1 MGAMATPS
9 TPMHDSLFDAARDL
23 LRDRTWSEVTMAN
36 IAAGAGVSRQTLYNE
51 FGSRRDFAQA
61 FVLRETDRF
70 LAAVDREVAANVDD
84 PRQAVTSAF
93 GVFLFAAAE
102 NPLVRSIL
110 SGDGTDTGE
119 LLPLVT
125 TSGGPVIERATERLA
140 ATFDAGW
147 PGVSERKA
155 RLLAECVVR
164 LAISFAALPQSPTGL
179 TPPAVAEL
187 LGPFIEA
194 ALAER

>member
-1 MGAMATPS
+1 MGAMASPTTP
-9 TPMHDSLFDAARDL
+9 TRESLFDAARDL
-23 LRDRTWSEVTMAN
+23 LRDRTWSQVTMGD
-36 IAAGAGVSRQTLYNE
+36 IASGAGVSRQTLYNE
-51 FGSRRDFAQA
+51 FGSREDFAQA
-61 FVLRETDRF
+61 FVLRETDSF

-84 PRQAVTSAF
+84 PRRAVTSAF

-147 PGVSERKA
+147 PGVSRRKA

-164 LAISFAALPQSPTGL
+164 LAISFAALPHSPAGL

-187 LGPFIEA
+187 LGPFIDA